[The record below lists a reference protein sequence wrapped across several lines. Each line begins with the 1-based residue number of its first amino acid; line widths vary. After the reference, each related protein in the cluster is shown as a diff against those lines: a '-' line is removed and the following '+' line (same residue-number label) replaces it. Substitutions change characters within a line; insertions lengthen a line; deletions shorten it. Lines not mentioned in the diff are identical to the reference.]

1 MAWTLSELFAQWGC
15 LIVVNNSH
23 WLSLIDNER
32 FAELFIEELGWN
44 QPISNEQ
51 EFLIASQSFSLIP
64 IANFKGIQVWSCSS
78 VPSSKIQREIDK
90 ELSKIS
96 TERLTI
102 FYDSMGQNWRWPM
115 SRESTG
121 KGIIRLIN
129 HEHVKGN
136 NTQSLLQRL
145 QSIQIDLSS
154 EEPSLVEML
163 LKLRRAF
170 DADQVTKK
178 FYREFS
184 DYQNNLVSKIEGL
197 ESLRD
202 KEWYSSLLL
211 NRIMFIYFMQWKG
224 FMDGDQNYLG
234 NRLNQIKSIKGPNQ
248 FFGFFQDFLLPLF
261 HKGLG
266 AGEAITIPPE
276 ISSIVGKIPYVNGGI
291 FSEHE
296 LEIGNDINI
305 PDSAFAQI
313 FSFFD
318 NYQWHLDSR
327 RTGNPNEINPD
338 VLGYVFE
345 QFINNKEVG
354 AYYTKEDITEY
365 MTSNTLV
372 TNILYKIQEKSSI
385 NILLPLVANPERY
398 VWPSLKYG
406 EERRRDFERLMASQS
421 PDKKSPE
428 EIGLP
433 GETCWETYKRFEF
446 LENFRSAISSGKVN
460 QLQDLVKW
468 NIDLETLLIDLI
480 DGIDTSEDVLMIWRI
495 LESTKI
501 IDPTCGSGA
510 FLFAALNQLEAI
522 YAAILDIA
530 EIHARTGKSKELVEL
545 LKDVAAHPSRNYFIL
560 KFSSQKNLFGV
571 DLMPEATEIA
581 RLRLFLK
588 LISTI
593 EDFVDIEPLPDLEFN
608 IKSGNLLIG
617 ITQSGHLDEYFDT
630 LDSSSMIED
639 ILNKRDHLADL
650 WDNFAE
656 AQERS
661 HAEAIKAKKLLTS
674 GTAILRQ
681 TLNEL
686 LYKKYS
692 SNNRESLNEWINISS
707 PFHWFIEF
715 PEVFQNGGFDVVI
728 GNPPYIA
735 KNKVTYSTLGHK
747 TSECPDIYAMCME
760 RACQITKPDGTY
772 SMIVMSSLVF
782 SSKYKSLRQELS
794 KKFQTRFISG
804 FAKIPAALFEGV
816 RVRNT
821 IFVGMNFEQKLFSA
835 PMHRWNQEY
844 RPHLMSLIR
853 YHQVGK
859 STDDSLLWPFVTSK
873 VIADKLCDSKST
885 LRKSYL
891 PKGPDLTYNKKGI
904 HWDKSLGK
912 MMPLFYKT
920 NAYNRISVALIP
932 PPVEDAQGKAT
943 TTTAQKLI
951 WFKDEE
957 SRDLAFS
964 LFNTKWIFTWWAMYG
979 DDLNVTQDILLS
991 FPVAFENISTADKK
1005 ELLVLS
1011 KKLHDSMTASVKWKR
1026 NAGLKVGSW
1035 DVSNSKDILTELDL
1049 IWAKILGFNSDLSD
1063 LNFQYFSTVKTVA
1076 IEFENLDSDLEAV

>member
-1 MAWTLSELFAQWGC
+1 MVSNT
-15 LIVVNNSH
+15 H
-23 WLSLIDNER
+23 WLSLIDNEK
-32 FAELFIEELGWN
+32 FSELFIEELGWN
-44 QPISNEQ
+44 QPISSEQ
-51 EFLIASQSFSLIP
+51 EFVIASQSFRLIP
-64 IANFKGIQVWSCSS
+64 IASFKGIQVWSCSS
-78 VPSSKIQREIDK
+78 IPSSKVQREIDK

-102 FYDSMGQNWRWPM
+102 FYDSISQNWRWPM

-121 KGIIRLIN
+121 KGIIRLIS
-129 HEHVKGN
+129 HEHIKGN
-136 NTQSLLQRL
+136 NTKSLLQRL
-145 QSIQIDLSS
+145 QSIQIDLSAT
-154 EEPSLVEML
+154 EPSLVEML

-184 DYQNNLVSKIEGL
+184 DYQTSLVSNIEGL
-197 ESLRD
+197 ESLRE

-234 NRLNQIKSIKGPNQ
+234 NRLSQIKNLKGPNQ

-266 AGEAITIPPE
+266 AGEAITVPPE
-276 ISSIVGKIPYVNGGI
+276 IASIIGKIPYINGGI

-296 LEIGNDINI
+296 LEIRNKINI
-305 PDSAFAQI
+305 PDSAFSQI

-372 TNILYKIQEKSSI
+372 INVLSKLQDKSSI
-385 NILLPLVANPERY
+385 NILLPLAANPERY
-398 VWPSLKYG
+398 IWPSAKYG
-406 EERRRDFERLMASQS
+406 EEKQSDFERLRSS
-421 PDKKSPE
+421 ELSDKKSPE
-428 EIGLP
+428 VIGLP
-433 GETCWETYKRFEF
+433 GETYWETFKRFEF
-446 LENFRSAISSGKVN
+446 LENFRGAISRGEVN

-495 LESTKI
+495 LESIKI
-501 IDPTCGSGA
+501 VDPTCGSGA
-510 FLFAALNQLEAI
+510 FLFAALSQLEVI
-522 YAAILDIA
+522 YSAILDIA

-545 LKDVAAHPSRNYFIL
+545 LQDVSAHPSRNYFIL
-560 KFSSQKNLFGV
+560 KFASQKNLFGV

-593 EDFVDIEPLPDLEFN
+593 DDSGDIEPLPDLEFN

-617 ITQSGHLDEYFDT
+617 ITQGEQLEEYFDT
-630 LDSSSMIED
+630 LDSSAMIED

-650 WDNFAE
+650 WENFVS

-661 HAEAIKAKKLLTS
+661 HPEAVKAKKILNS
-674 GTAILRQ
+674 GTVILRQ

-692 SNNRESLNEWINISS
+692 LSNDELLNDWVNNSS

-735 KNKVTYSTLGHK
+735 KNKVPYSTSGFK
-747 TSECPDIYAMCME
+747 TSDCPDIYAMCME

-794 KKFQTRFISG
+794 TRFKTRFVSG

-821 IFVGMNFEQKLFSA
+821 IFVGMNFERKLFSA
-835 PMHRWNQEY
+835 PMHRWNQDY

-853 YHQVGK
+853 YHEVGK
-859 STDDSLLWPFVTSK
+859 STDESLLWPFVTSK
-873 VIADKLCDSKST
+873 EIADKLCDSKST
-885 LRKSYL
+885 IRNFYL
-891 PKGPDLTYNKKGI
+891 PKGPDLTYDDKGI
-904 HWDKSLGK
+904 HWDKTLGK

-920 NAYNRISVALIP
+920 NAYNRISVALVP
-932 PPVEDAQGKAT
+932 PPVEDANGKAT
-943 TTTAQKLI
+943 TTTAQKMI
-951 WFKDEE
+951 WFRDEE

-964 LFNTKWIFTWWAMYG
+964 LFNTKWIFAWWAMYG

-991 FPVAFENISTADKK
+991 FPAVFENIPVTEKK
-1005 ELLVLS
+1005 KILKLS
-1011 KKLHDSMTASVKWKR
+1011 KKLHDSMTSNVKWKR

-1035 DVSNSKDILTELDL
+1035 DVSDCKDTLNELDL
-1049 IWAKILGFNSDLSD
+1049 AWAEILDFDSDLSE
-1063 LNFQYFSTVKTVA
+1063 LNFQYFSTVKTA
-1076 IEFENLDSDLEAV
+1076 SIEAEEPDLDLELA

>member
-1 MAWTLSELFAQWGC
+1 M
-15 LIVVNNSH
+15 VNNSN

-32 FAELFIEELGWN
+32 FSELFIEELGWN
-44 QPISNEQ
+44 QPISSEQ
-51 EFLIASQSFSLIP
+51 HIP
-64 IANFKGIQVWSCSS
+64 IASNSFKIIPIASYKGIQVWACNS

-90 ELSKIS
+90 QLSKIS

-102 FYDSMGQNWRWPM
+102 FYDPMSQNWRWPM
-115 SRESTG
+115 SREATG
-121 KGIIRLIN
+121 KGIVRLIN

-145 QSIQIDLSS
+145 HSIQIDLRS

-184 DYQNNLVSKIEGL
+184 DYQSNLVSKIEGL

-234 NRLNQIKSIKGPNQ
+234 NRLKQINNIKGPNQ

-266 AGEAITIPPE
+266 AGEKITVPPE
-276 ISSIVGKIPYVNGGI
+276 IASIVGKIPYVNGGI

-296 LEIGNDINI
+296 LEIRHDINI

-372 TNILYKIQEKSSI
+372 INILSKIQEKSSI
-385 NILLPLVANPERY
+385 NVLLPIVANPERY
-398 VWPSLKYG
+398 IWPSLKYG
-406 EERRRDFERLMASQS
+406 EERREEFEKLISTDS
-421 PDKKSPE
+421 PDRKSPE

-433 GETCWETYKRFEF
+433 GETIWETSKRFVY
-446 LENFRSAISSGKVN
+446 LDNFRSSILRGEVT

-468 NIDLETLLIDLI
+468 NIDLETLLIDLL
-480 DGIDTSEDVLMIWRI
+480 DGIDTSEDILMIWKI

-501 IDPTCGSGA
+501 VDPTCGSGA
-510 FLFAALNQLEAI
+510 FLFAALNQLEVI
-522 YAAILDIA
+522 YSAVLDIA

-545 LKDVAAHPSRNYFIL
+545 LKNVAAHPNRNYFIL
-560 KFSSQKNLFGV
+560 KFASQKNLFGV

-593 EDFVDIEPLPDLEFN
+593 DDFEDIEPLPDLEFN

-617 ITQSGHLDEYFDT
+617 ITQGDQLDEYFDT
-630 LDSSSMIED
+630 LDSSTKIEE

-650 WDNFAE
+650 WENFVG

-661 HAEAIKAKKLLTS
+661 HAEAIKAKKLLNS
-674 GTAILRQ
+674 GTIILRQ

-686 LYKKYS
+686 SYMKYS
-692 SNNRESLNEWINISS
+692 SNSHEMLNNWIDNSS

-735 KNKVTYSTLGHK
+735 KGKVPYSTLGHR

-760 RACQITKPDGTY
+760 RACQITKSDGTY

-782 SSKYKSLRQELS
+782 SSKYKTLRQVLS
-794 KKFQTRFISG
+794 NKFNTRFVSG

-821 IFVGMNFEQKLFSA
+821 IFLAMNFERRLYSA
-835 PMHRWNQEY
+835 PMYRWNQEY

-853 YHQVGK
+853 YHEVIK
-859 STDDSLLWPFVTSK
+859 SADQSLLWPFVTSK
-873 VIADKLCDSKST
+873 LIADKLCDSKST
-885 LRKSYL
+885 LRNFNLS
-891 PKGPDLTYNKKGI
+891 KGPDLQYDKEGI
-904 HWDKSLGK
+904 HWDKTLGK

-920 NAYNRISVALIP
+920 NAYNRISVSLVP
-932 PPVEDAQGKAT
+932 PPVEDAQGNAAI
-943 TTTAQKLI
+943 TTAQKLM

-991 FPVAFENISTADKK
+991 FPAEFEKISSTDKK
-1005 ELLVLS
+1005 NLLMLS
-1011 KKLHDSMTASVKWKR
+1011 KKLHESMTSSVKWKK

-1035 DVSNSKDILTELDL
+1035 DVSKSRDILNELDL
-1049 IWAKILGFNSDLSD
+1049 VWARIMGFTADLSE
-1063 LNFQYFSTVKTVA
+1063 LNFQYFSTVKTATIDEEEPDSV
-1076 IEFENLDSDLEAV
+1076 IELE

>member
-1 MAWTLSELFAQWGC
+1 MVNNSSWLALIDSERFSELF
-15 LIVVNNSH
+15 
-23 WLSLIDNER
+23 ID
-32 FAELFIEELGWN
+32 ELGWN
-44 QPISNEQ
+44 QPISSEQ
-51 EFLIASQSFSLIP
+51 NLQVANQTFKIIPVAS
-64 IANFKGIQVWSCSS
+64 FKGIQVWSCNSL
-78 VPSSKIQREIDK
+78 PNSKIQREIDK

-102 FYDSMGQNWRWPM
+102 FYDSISQNWRWPM

-145 QSIQIDLSS
+145 QSIQIDLGIN
-154 EEPSLVEML
+154 EPSLVEML

-184 DYQNNLVSKIEGL
+184 EYQSNLVSTIEGL

-234 NRLNQIKSIKGPNQ
+234 HRLEQIQKIKGPNQ

-266 AGEAITIPPE
+266 AGEKITVPPE
-276 ISSIVGKIPYVNGGI
+276 IASIVGKIPYVNGGI

-296 LEIGNDINI
+296 LEIKNDINI
-305 PDSAFAQI
+305 PDLAFAQI
-313 FSFFD
+313 FAFFD

-372 TNILYKIQEKSSI
+372 INILSKIQEQSSI
-385 NILLPLVANPERY
+385 NVLLPVASNPERY
-398 VWPSLKYG
+398 LWPSIKYG
-406 EERRRDFERLMASQS
+406 EQKFTDFENRIGHNQQ
-421 PDKKSPE
+421 DKKTPE

-433 GETCWETYKRFEF
+433 GETFWETSKRFEH
-446 LENFRSAISSGKVN
+446 LSNFRSAILSGQIN
-460 QLQDLVKW
+460 QIQELVKW

-480 DGIDTSEDVLMIWRI
+480 DGIDTSDDVLMIWKI

-501 IDPTCGSGA
+501 VDPTCGSGA
-510 FLFAALNQLEAI
+510 FLFAALSQLEVI

-530 EIHARTGKSKELVEL
+530 ETHARTGKSKELVEL
-545 LKDVAAHPSRNYFIL
+545 LNDVSSHPNRNYFIL
-560 KFSSQKNLFGV
+560 KFASQKNLFGV

-593 EDFVDIEPLPDLEFN
+593 DDFGDIEPLPDLEFN

-617 ITQSGHLDEYFDT
+617 ITQGDQLDEYFDT
-630 LDSSSMIED
+630 LDSSTMIED

-650 WDNFAE
+650 WENFVD

-661 HAEAIKAKKLLTS
+661 HVEAIKAKKLLNS
-674 GTAILRQ
+674 GTQILRQ

-686 LYKKYS
+686 MYKKYNS
-692 SNNRESLNEWINISS
+692 TSHELLNDWINISS

-715 PEVFQNGGFDVVI
+715 PEVFQSGGFDVVI

-735 KNKVTYSTLGHK
+735 KGNVPYSIVGHK

-760 RACQITKPDGTY
+760 RACAITKNDGTFA
-772 SMIVMSSLVF
+772 MIVMSSLVF
-782 SSKYKSLRQELS
+782 SSKYRSLRNELS
-794 KKFQTRFISG
+794 KKFNTRFISG

-821 IFVGMNFEQKLFSA
+821 IFLGMNFERNLFSA
-835 PMHRWNQEY
+835 PMHRWNQEF

-853 YHQVGK
+853 YHEVETA
-859 STDDSLLWPFVTSK
+859 TDESLLWPFVTSK
-873 VIADKLCDSKST
+873 VITDKLCSSRST
-885 LRKSYL
+885 LRNFYL
-891 PKGPDLTYNKKGI
+891 HKGPDLTYDSQGI

-932 PPVEDAQGKAT
+932 PPVEDAQGKAS
-943 TTTAQKLI
+943 TTTAQKFI

-964 LFNTKWIFTWWAMYG
+964 LFNTKWIFAWWAMYG

-991 FPVAFENISTADKK
+991 FPVEFEKITPKDKSK
-1005 ELLVLS
+1005 LLMLA
-1011 KKLHDSMTASVKWKR
+1011 KKLHVSMTSSVKWKK

-1035 DVSNSKDILTELDL
+1035 DVTNAKDILTELDL
-1049 IWAKILGFNSDLSD
+1049 NWSRILGFGTDLSD
-1063 LNFQYFSTVKTVA
+1063 LNFQYFSTVKTA
-1076 IEFENLDSDLEAV
+1076 TTDSEESDSDAGMA

>member
-1 MAWTLSELFAQWGC
+1 
-15 LIVVNNSH
+15 VVNNTK
-23 WLSLIDNER
+23 WLSLIDNEK
-32 FAELFIEELGWN
+32 FSELFIEELGWN
-44 QPISNEQ
+44 QPISSEQ
-51 EFLIASQSFSLIP
+51 EFLIASQSFRVTPVAS
-64 IANFKGIQVWSCSS
+64 FKGIQVWSCDSL
-78 VPSSKIQREIDK
+78 PSSKIQREIDK
-90 ELSKIS
+90 ELSKLS

-102 FYDSMGQNWRWPM
+102 FYDAISQNWRWPM

-121 KGIIRLIN
+121 KGIIRLIS

-154 EEPSLVEML
+154 KEPSLVEML

-184 DYQNNLVSKIEGL
+184 DYQNSLVTKIEGL

-224 FMDGDQNYLG
+224 FMDGDQNYLA
-234 NRLNQIKSIKGPNQ
+234 NRLNKIKSIKGPNQ

-266 AGEAITIPPE
+266 AGEAITVPPE
-276 ISSIVGKIPYVNGGI
+276 IASIVGKIPYVNGGI

-296 LEIGNDINI
+296 LEVKNEINI
-305 PDSAFAQI
+305 PDSAFSQI

-327 RTGNPNEINPD
+327 KTGNPNEINPD

-365 MTSNTLV
+365 MTSNTLII
-372 TNILYKIQEKSSI
+372 NILSKIQERSSI
-385 NILLPLVANPERY
+385 NVLLPLVAKPERY
-398 VWPSLKYG
+398 LWPSLKYG
-406 EERRRDFERLMASQS
+406 EDRRNDFESLMASETL
-421 PDKKSPE
+421 DKKSPE

-433 GETCWETYKRFEF
+433 GETYWETSKRFDY
-446 LENFRSAISSGKVN
+446 LEKFRNAISAGNVN

-480 DGIDTSEDVLMIWRI
+480 DGIDTSDDVLMIWRI
-495 LESTKI
+495 LESIKI

-510 FLFAALNQLEAI
+510 FLFAALSQLEVI
-522 YAAILDIA
+522 YSAILDVA
-530 EIHARTGKSKELVEL
+530 EIHARTGKSEELVEL
-545 LKDVAAHPSRNYFIL
+545 LKEVAAHPSRNYFIL

-593 EDFVDIEPLPDLEFN
+593 EDFGAIEPLPDLEFN

-617 ITQSGHLDEYFDT
+617 ITQGEHLDEYFDT
-630 LDSSSMIED
+630 LDSSLMIED

-650 WDNFAE
+650 WENFVG

-661 HAEAIKAKKLLTS
+661 HSEAIKAKKLLNS
-674 GTAILRQ
+674 GTVILRQ

-692 SNNRESLNEWINISS
+692 SSNNDSLNEWIDISS

-735 KNKVTYSTLGHK
+735 KNKVPYSTSGHK
-747 TSECPDIYAMCME
+747 TSDCPDIYAMCME
-760 RACQITKPDGTY
+760 RACQITKPDGMY

-782 SSKYKSLRQELS
+782 SSKYRSLRQELS
-794 KKFQTRFISG
+794 KRFKTRFVSG

-816 RVRNT
+816 KVRNT
-821 IFVGMNFEQKLFSA
+821 ILVAMNFEPKLFSA

-853 YHQVGK
+853 YHEVQH
-859 STDDSLLWPFVTSK
+859 STDKSLLWPFVTSK

-885 LRKSYL
+885 IRNFYL
-891 PKGPDLTYNKKGI
+891 PKGPDLTYDTKGI
-904 HWDKSLGK
+904 HWDNSLGK

-932 PPVEDAQGKAT
+932 PPVEDAHGKAT

-951 WFKDEE
+951 WFKDAEF
-957 SRDLAFS
+957 RNLAFS
-964 LFNTKWIFTWWAMYG
+964 LFNTKWIFAWWAMYG

-991 FPVAFENISTADKK
+991 FPAEFENISVNDKK
-1005 ELLVLS
+1005 KLLELS
-1011 KKLHDSMTASVKWKR
+1011 KKLHNSMTENVKWKR

-1035 DVSNSKDILTELDL
+1035 DVSNAKNILNELDFV
-1049 IWAKILGFNSDLSD
+1049 WARVLGFNSDLSE
-1063 LNFQYFSTVKTVA
+1063 LNFQYFSTVKTAA
-1076 IEFENLDSDLEAV
+1076 IEFDDADLDSESV

>member
-1 MAWTLSELFAQWGC
+1 MLS
-15 LIVVNNSH
+15 NSK
-23 WLSLIDNER
+23 WLSLIDNEQ
-32 FAELFIEELGWN
+32 FSELFIDELGWN
-44 QPISNEQ
+44 QPISPEQ
-51 EFLIASQSFSLIP
+51 NLKIAAQDFRLIP
-64 IANFKGIQVWSCSS
+64 VASFKGIQVWSCNSA
-78 VPSSKIQREIDK
+78 PSSKIQREIDK

-102 FYDSMGQNWRWPM
+102 FYDSINQNWRWPM

-129 HEHVKGN
+129 HEHIKGN
-136 NTQSLLQRL
+136 KTQSLLQRL
-145 QSIQIDLSS
+145 QSIQVDLSAR
-154 EEPSLVEML
+154 EPSLVEML

-184 DYQNNLVSKIEGL
+184 DYQTSLVSKIEGL
-197 ESLRD
+197 ESMRD

-234 NRLNQIKSIKGPNQ
+234 NKLNQINNIKGPNQ

-266 AGEAITIPPE
+266 AGEKITVPPE
-276 ISSIVGKIPYVNGGI
+276 IASIVGQIPYVNGGI

-296 LEIGNDINI
+296 LELKNEINI

-313 FSFFD
+313 FAFFD

-372 TNILYKIQEKSSI
+372 TNILTRIQEKSSI
-385 NILLPLVANPERY
+385 NVLLPFVANPERY
-398 VWPSLKYG
+398 IWPSLKYG
-406 EERRRDFERLMASQS
+406 EEKRIEFGELMPFDQL
-421 PDKKSPE
+421 DRKSPE
-428 EIGLP
+428 DIGLP
-433 GETCWETYKRFEF
+433 GETYWETTKRFEH
-446 LENFRSAISSGKVN
+446 LDNFRSAVSSGKVN
-460 QLQDLVKW
+460 HLQELVKW

-480 DGIDTSEDVLMIWRI
+480 DGIDTSEDVLLIWRI

-501 IDPTCGSGA
+501 LDPTCGSGA
-510 FLFAALNQLEAI
+510 FLFAALSELEVI
-522 YAAILDIA
+522 YSAILDIA
-530 EIHARTGKSKELVEL
+530 EIHSRTGKSQELVDL
-545 LKDVAAHPSRNYFIL
+545 LQVVSAHPNRQYFIL
-560 KFSSQKNLFGV
+560 KFASQKNLFGV

-593 EDFVDIEPLPDLEFN
+593 EDSGDIEPLPDLEFN

-617 ITQSGHLDEYFDT
+617 ITHGDHLDEYIDT

-650 WDNFAE
+650 WENFVDS
-656 AQERS
+656 QD
-661 HAEAIKAKKLLTS
+661 HGHVKAIKAKKLLNS
-674 GTAILRQ
+674 GTVILRE

-686 LYKKYS
+686 LYKKFS
-692 SNNRESLNEWINISS
+692 SSSSELLNEWKNTSS

-735 KNKVTYSTLGHK
+735 KGKVAYSTSGHK
-747 TSECPDIYAMCME
+747 TSDCPDIYAMCME
-760 RACQITKPDGTY
+760 RACQITKPSGNF

-782 SSKYKSLRQELS
+782 SSKYRSLRQELT
-794 KKFQTRFISG
+794 KRFNTRFISG

-821 IFVGMNFEQKLFSA
+821 IFIGMNLERQLYSA
-835 PMHRWNQEY
+835 PMHRWNQDY

-853 YHQVGK
+853 YHEVANR
-859 STDDSLLWPFVTSK
+859 TDETLLWPFVTSK
-873 VIADKLCDSKST
+873 LIADKLCDSKST
-885 LRKSYL
+885 LRNFYL
-891 PKGPDLTYNKKGI
+891 TKGPDLTYVKSGL
-904 HWDKSLGK
+904 HWDKSLGN

-920 NAYNRISVALIP
+920 NAYNRISVSLIP
-932 PPVEDAQGKAT
+932 PPVEDAQGEST
-943 TTTAQKLI
+943 TTTAQKLM

-957 SRDLAFS
+957 TRDLVFT
-964 LFNTKWIFTWWAMYG
+964 LFNTKWIFTWWAMFG
-979 DDLNVTQDILLS
+979 DDLNVTQEILLS
-991 FPVAFENISTADKK
+991 FPVELEKIESLERKK
-1005 ELLVLS
+1005 LLTLS
-1011 KKLHDSMTASVKWKR
+1011 KKLHTSMTENIKWKK

-1035 DVSNSKDILTELDL
+1035 DFSNCKEILMDLDSV
-1049 IWAKILGFNSDLSD
+1049 WGKILGFTPDLSD
-1063 LNFQYFSTVKTVA
+1063 LNFQYFSTVKTA
-1076 IEFENLDSDLEAV
+1076 ATDSEDFDSLTETESV